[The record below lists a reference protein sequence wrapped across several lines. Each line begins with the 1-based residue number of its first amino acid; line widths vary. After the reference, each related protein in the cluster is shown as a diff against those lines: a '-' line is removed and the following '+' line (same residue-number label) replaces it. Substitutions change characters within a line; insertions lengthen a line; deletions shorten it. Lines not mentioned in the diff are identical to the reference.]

1 MRRDLSFLGV
11 FLFKIIWL
19 FEKKS
24 MTEEKKKTHRGKVCF
39 CIYYKSSKHGY
50 SEINGVT
57 YEALNE
63 GQ

>member
-24 MTEEKKKTHRGKVCF
+24 MTEKKNTAGKFVF
-39 CIYYKSSKHGY
+39 AYTISHQNMAIQK
-50 SEINGVT
+50 
-57 YEALNE
+57 
-63 GQ
+63 

>member
-24 MTEEKKKTHRGKVCF
+24 MTEEKKKNPTAGKFVF
-39 CIYYKSSKHGY
+39 AYTISHQNTAIQK
-50 SEINGVT
+50 
-57 YEALNE
+57 
-63 GQ
+63 

>member
-24 MTEEKKKTHRGKVCF
+24 MTEEKKKNPPRESLILH
-39 CIYYKSSKHGY
+39 I
-50 SEINGVT
+50 
-57 YEALNE
+57 L
-63 GQ
+63 

>member
-24 MTEEKKKTHRGKVCF
+24 MTEKKKHRGKVCF

-57 YEALNE
+57 YELLNE
-63 GQ
+63 RQ